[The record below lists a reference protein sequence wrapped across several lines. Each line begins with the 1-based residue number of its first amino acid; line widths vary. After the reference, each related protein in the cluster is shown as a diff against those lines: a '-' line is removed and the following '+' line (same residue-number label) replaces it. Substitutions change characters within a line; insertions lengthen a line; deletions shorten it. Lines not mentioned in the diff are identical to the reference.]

1 MNVKQTPTTA
11 IGYSTAEKIYVNGL
25 DLTEDVIG
33 KFGFTEFIY
42 LHLTG
47 KRAEPHHVA
56 LLDVVLVTLM
66 EHGIT
71 PSAIVTRLIHYS
83 TPEGIQSAVAAGLLG
98 VGSTFIGTMEGCAA
112 LLDEIL
118 AAPEGATAHARKV
131 AQRFR
136 EERHAIPGFGHP
148 IHKPDDPRALR
159 MLQIAQGL
167 NVPGRHLGALQ
178 ELSAAVDHVYG
189 KHLTINATGATA
201 ALLGEI
207 AIPSAIMRGVAVI
220 SRSAGLVGHIAE
232 EMREPTGKHIWQTVE
247 HAIPYASSGER

>member
-1 MNVKQTPTTA
+1 MTAKHTPTTA
-11 IGYSTAEKIYVNGL
+11 IGYSTADKIYVNGL
-25 DLTEDVIG
+25 DLTEEVMG

-47 KRAEPHHVA
+47 KRAEPQHTA

-66 EHGIT
+66 EHGLT

-112 LLDEIL
+112 LIDEVL
-118 AAPEGATAHARKV
+118 AAPDDQAGRAREI

-136 EERHAIPGFGHP
+136 DERRAVPGFGHP
-148 IHKPDDPRALR
+148 IHKPDDPRARR
-159 MLQIAQGL
+159 MLDIAQGL
-167 NVPGRHLGALQ
+167 KVPGRHIAALKA
-178 ELSAAVDHVYG
+178 LSTAVDEAYG

-232 EMREPTGKHIWQTVE
+232 EMREPAGKHIWQTIE
-247 HAIPYASSGER
+247 HAVPYARD